1 MPTLENFIN
10 KYYLEPLWNHE
21 GYNVVNT
28 VTYAIIAI
36 AAAYLLYRFL
46 KTRVGF
52 DKNFTRGVLSF
63 VLLGST
69 ARVVTDALDTGVF
82 KPVTP
87 FHALVLSSHIW
98 DYPTPTS
105 GILNYFTITPG
116 IYVAVAALFLI
127 SLGALYK
134 LKRLDLLWIVGLA
147 LWLPFF
153 LLLLPFMKFAIY
165 AVPIILL
172 AAVPA
177 YLAFRYFKDSALA
190 GIVAG
195 HSLDGAATFFV
206 IDVFSKISGIPYG
219 EQHVFASEIGAIGGT
234 YFPFY
239 IIKVLVSF
247 AAAYVIMREDMP
259 NEDKLYIAILLMV
272 MGFAPGIRD
281 MLRMACGA

>member
-1 MPTLENFIN
+1 MATLDNFIN
-10 KYYLEPLWNHE
+10 NYYLEPIWSHE

-36 AAAYLLYRFL
+36 AAVYLLYRLL
-46 KTRVGF
+46 KAKVGF
-52 DKNFTRGVLSF
+52 SQGFVRGALSF

-69 ARVVTDALDTGVF
+69 ARVVTDAIDTGAF

-87 FHALVLSSHIW
+87 FHQWVLDSHIW
-98 DYPTPTS
+98 DYPGPTS

-116 IYVAVAALFLI
+116 IYVAVAALFLV
-127 SLGALYK
+127 SLAAMYK
-134 LKRLDLLWIVGLA
+134 LKRLEHLWVVGIV

-153 LLLLPFMKFAIY
+153 LLLLPFMKYALYAI
-165 AVPIILL
+165 PILLL
-172 AAVPA
+172 AAIPA
-177 YLAFRYFKDSALA
+177 YLALRYFKDRTLA

-206 IDVFSKISGIPYG
+206 IDIFSRISGIQYG
-219 EQHVFASEIGAIGGT
+219 EQHVLSSAIGAIGGS
-234 YFPFY
+234 FLPFY
-239 IIKVLVSF
+239 LIKVAISF
-247 AAAYVIMREDMP
+247 AAAYIIMKEDLP
-259 NEDKLYIAILLMV
+259 EDEKRYLALALMI